1 MRVLLFKRVLMVTL
15 LAGST
20 VFLAAQTKEDVI
32 NTYNAGVALANTDV
46 KAAIDKFNLAHEM
59 ALKVGADADT
69 LKNMIETQLPR
80 LQINYAADL
89 YKAKNITEA
98 IPNYLRAIELAEKVG
113 NTEVATKA
121 KEIVPKLYFSQGNDL
136 YKSEKYDSA
145 LMYFDQALSYDSTYA
160 KAYMSKGLVY
170 KKQDNTDAMIAAMD
184 KAIEYARLSN
194 DEKTATTAG
203 NVVRDNLLV
212 NGNKAVR
219 AGNFQQAIPMLTKA
233 KTYGEPKSDIFYLLA
248 LSYNKD
254 SQWDAA
260 IEAANQGIALEAES
274 TSEAKAKFYYELG
287 NAYLGKGE
295 NTSACVSFKNALY
308 GNYLESSKYQ
318 IETVLKCN

>member
-1 MRVLLFKRVLMVTL
+1 MRVLSFYRALMVTL

-20 VFLAAQTKEDVI
+20 VFLTAQTKEDVI
-32 NTYNAGVALANTDV
+32 NTYNAGVALANTDL
-46 KAAIDKFNLAHEM
+46 KTAIEKFNLAHEM
-59 ALKVGADADT
+59 ALKVGAEADT
-69 LKNMIETQLPR
+69 LRNMIETQLPR

-89 YKAKNITEA
+89 YKAKNIAEA
-98 IPNYLRAIELAEKVG
+98 IPNYIMAIELAEKAG
-113 NTEVATKA
+113 NKEIAAKA
-121 KEIVPKLYFSQGNDL
+121 NEIVPKLYFSQGNDL

-145 LMYFDQALSYDSTYA
+145 LLCFDRALSYDSTYA
-160 KAYMSKGLVY
+160 KAYLTKGLVY

-184 KAIEYARLSN
+184 KAIVYARLSN

-212 NGNKAVR
+212 NGNKAVK
-219 AGNFQQAIPMLTKA
+219 AGNFQQAIPLLNLSR
-233 KTYGEPKSDIFYLLA
+233 TYGEPKSDVFYLLA
-248 LSYNKD
+248 LCHNKD

-260 IEAANQGIALEAES
+260 IEAANEGIALEKES
-274 TSEAKAKFYYELG
+274 ASETKAKFYYELG

-295 NTSACVSFKNALY
+295 NTSACVSYKNALF
-308 GNYLESSKYQ
+308 GNYLESAKYQ

>member
-1 MRVLLFKRVLMVTL
+1 MRVLLFHRALMIAL
-15 LAGST
+15 IAGSS
-20 VFLAAQTKEDVI
+20 VLLSAQTKEDVI

-46 KAAIDKFNLAHEM
+46 KAAIEKFNLAHEM
-59 ALKVGADADT
+59 ALKVGSEADT
-69 LKNMIETQLPR
+69 LRNMIETQLPR

-98 IPNYLRAIELAEKVG
+98 IPNYLLAIELAEKVG
-113 NTEVATKA
+113 NTEIAEKA

-145 LMYFDQALSYDSTYA
+145 LMYFDNALSYDSTYA
-160 KAYMSKGLVY
+160 KAYLTKGLVY
-170 KKQDNTDAMIAAMD
+170 KKQDNTEAMIAAMD
-184 KAIEYARLSN
+184 KAIAYAKLSN
-194 DEKTATTAG
+194 DEKTASTAG

-212 NGNKAVR
+212 NGNKAVK
-219 AGNFQQAIPMLTKA
+219 AGNFQQAIPLLTKA
-233 KTYGEPKSDIFYLLA
+233 RSYGEPKSDIFYLLA
-248 LSYNKD
+248 LSYNKG

-260 IEAANQGIALEAES
+260 IEASNQGIELEKES
-274 TSEAKAKFYYELG
+274 TTEARAKFYYELG

-295 NTSACVSFKNALY
+295 NTSACVSYKNALY
-308 GNYLESSKYQ
+308 GNYLESAKYQ